1 MTRRGTDSTIGVVP
15 RSVTTPDAG
24 PHGSESTHRPSASD
38 PVDALVTRYMPLA
51 RSLARH
57 YKGRGEDI
65 DDLVQVANLG
75 LVKAARRYDAER
87 GACFVTYATH
97 TINGELRRYFRDH
110 AWTLHVPRSAKERA
124 VLVAATLRR
133 ERERTGIDLS
143 SSELASRLDLSERDV
158 ADARETW
165 RAYRIES
172 LDASPADQPDADSP
186 RLSDRV
192 GAPDDEYAR
201 VNGRLT
207 RIVTMRE
214 ISSLQR
220 RILYMRYVEDRTQSD
235 IAAQVGL
242 SPNRVSH
249 MLLAML
255 KQLDLV
261 AA

>member
-1 MTRRGTDSTIGVVP
+1 MTGRGAQPTIDVVP
-15 RSVTTPDAG
+15 RSATRPDAG
-24 PHGSESTHRPSASD
+24 PRGSESTHRPGRSD
-38 PVDALVTRYMPLA
+38 PVEALVTRYLPLA
-51 RSLARH
+51 SNLARH
-57 YKGRGEDI
+57 YMGRGEDI

-75 LVKAARRYDAER
+75 LVKAARRYDVGR

-133 ERERTGIDLS
+133 ERERTGMDLS

-165 RAYRIES
+165 RAYRPES
-172 LDASPADQPDADSP
+172 IDASPALEPDADLP
-186 RLSDRV
+186 RLSDRL
-192 GAPDDEYAR
+192 GELDTEYAR
-201 VNGRLT
+201 VNGRVT
-207 RIVTMRE
+207 RLVTMRE

-220 RILYMRYVEDRTQSD
+220 RILYMRYVEDRTQRE
-235 IAAQVGL
+235 IAAQGGL
-242 SPNRVSH
+242 SPNRVSRL
-249 MLLAML
+249 LLATR
-255 KQLDLV
+255 KQLDLL

>member
-1 MTRRGTDSTIGVVP
+1 
-15 RSVTTPDAG
+15 
-24 PHGSESTHRPSASD
+24 
-38 PVDALVTRYMPLA
+38 VTRYLPLA
-51 RSLARH
+51 RNLARH
-57 YKGRGEDI
+57 YVGRGEDI

-75 LVKAARRYDAER
+75 LVKAARRYDVGR

-124 VLVAATLRR
+124 VLVAATVRR
-133 ERERTGIDLS
+133 ERERTGMDLS

-158 ADARETW
+158 ADAHETW
-165 RAYRIES
+165 RAYRPES
-172 LDASPADQPDADSP
+172 LDASPVLQPDADSP
-186 RLSDRV
+186 RLSDRL
-192 GAPDDEYAR
+192 GELDNEYAR

-207 RIVTMRE
+207 RLVTMRE

-220 RILYMRYVEDRTQSD
+220 RILYMRYVEDRTQRD

-242 SPNRVSH
+242 SPNRVSRL
-249 MLLAML
+249 LLAML